1 MWREV
6 LFIRDGGFR
15 GQEGY
20 TIFFWGGSIGCMA
33 STLGPEV
40 TEILVSCSAFLNL
53 YTPRSDVGPYFSF
66 QSVVWGFEVLQ
77 PTSN

>member
-1 MWREV
+1 MEALGVRKG
-6 LFIRDGGFR
+6 FFDFFFGG
-15 GQEGY
+15 E
-20 TIFFWGGSIGCMA
+20 GSIGCVA

-40 TEILVSCSAFLNL
+40 REILVSCIAFLNPH
-53 YTPRSDVGPYFSF
+53 TPRSDVGPYFSF